1 MPAISAELLKNFLQ
15 GVCSEE
21 EAAIVEAYFE
31 QHPDELFLL
40 DEYEAAQ
47 DGAGLPVGYREEMRE
62 VVSAATL
69 PKQRAWF
76 VVLRPYLAAA
86 VALFLLACWWL
97 MRPAPEKPVGKHE
110 EQLAS
115 IWVGKYN
122 QGNKRLRILLP
133 DSSEAVLS
141 PGTSIHYRTD
151 FGHYDEREVKVEG
164 HVVFTV
170 IREKEMPFVVST
182 ENVRTTVL
190 GTIFE
195 VMAEKKSDQIKVRL
209 VEGNLV
215 VRIDPVRK
223 DSARKY
229 FLSPG
234 QEFVYGKWNNS
245 VVVRRFGSPGGGNS
259 APRLSRLSLAEDSLH
274 NWYMFNNQSL
284 AEVFDQ
290 LALLYNVDIDYSGA
304 DLRNKFFIGKLEKKD
319 SLSKIMSDIARL
331 NHLSVA
337 IKDGKYIVAKQKR

>member
-1 MPAISAELLKNFLQ
+1 MPAISAELLEKFLK

-31 QHPDELFLL
+31 QHPDEVFLL

-47 DGAGLPVGYREEMRE
+47 EGLELPPGYREEMRE
-62 VVSAATL
+62 SIAAATR
-69 PKQRAWF
+69 PKQRSRLLI
-76 VVLRPYLAAA
+76 LRPYLSAA
-86 VALFLLACWWL
+86 VVLVILACWWL
-97 MRPAPEKPVGKHE
+97 MRPTAEKRVVKKE
-110 EQLAS
+110 DQLAAV
-115 IWVGKYN
+115 WVGRYN
-122 QGNKRLRILLP
+122 SESKKLRVLLP

-141 PGTSIHYRTD
+141 PGTTIRYRTD

-164 HVVFTV
+164 QAVFTV
-170 IREKEMPFVVST
+170 IKEKAMPFVVST

-195 VMAEKKSDQIKVRL
+195 VISEKKSNQIKVRL
-209 VEGNLV
+209 VEGNLL
-215 VRIDPVRK
+215 VRIDAVRK
-223 DSARKY
+223 DSVKKY

-234 QEFVYGKWNNS
+234 EEFVYGKWNNS
-245 VVVRRFGSPGGGNS
+245 VVVRKFGSRGGGNS
-259 APRLSRLSLAEDSLH
+259 APRLSRLPLAEDSLH

-331 NHLSVA
+331 NHLRVT
-337 IKDGKYIVAKQKR
+337 ITDGKYIVTKQKP

>member
-1 MPAISAELLKNFLQ
+1 MPAISAELLEKFLK

-31 QHPDELFLL
+31 RNPEEVFLL

-47 DGAGLPVGYREEMRE
+47 EGPELPPGFGEEMRE
-62 VVSAATL
+62 TVAAATL
-69 PKQRAWF
+69 PKQKSRLL
-76 VVLRPYLAAA
+76 VLRPYLAAA
-86 VALFLLACWWL
+86 VALILLACWWL
-97 MRPAPEKPVGKHE
+97 LRPAAGKKVGKQE
-110 EQLAS
+110 EQLAA
-115 IWVGKYN
+115 IWVGKHN
-122 QGNKRLRILLP
+122 SDAKKLRVLLP

-141 PGTSIHYRTD
+141 PGTTIRYRND

-164 HVVFTV
+164 EVVFTV
-170 IREKEMPFVVST
+170 IKEKGIPFVVST

-190 GTIFE
+190 GTVFE
-195 VMAEKKSDQIKVRL
+195 VMAERKSDQIKVRL
-209 VEGNLV
+209 VEGNLL

-223 DSARKY
+223 DSAKKY

-234 QEFVYGKWNNS
+234 EEFVYGKRNNS
-245 VVVRRFGSPGGGNS
+245 VVVRKFGSHGGGNS
-259 APRLSRLSLAEDSLH
+259 ALRLSRLPLAEDSLR

-304 DLRNKFFIGKLEKKD
+304 DLRNKFFIGRLEKKD
-319 SLSKIMSDIARL
+319 SLGKIMSDIGRL
-331 NHLSVA
+331 NHLSVT
-337 IKDGKYIVAKQKR
+337 IRGGKYIVAKP